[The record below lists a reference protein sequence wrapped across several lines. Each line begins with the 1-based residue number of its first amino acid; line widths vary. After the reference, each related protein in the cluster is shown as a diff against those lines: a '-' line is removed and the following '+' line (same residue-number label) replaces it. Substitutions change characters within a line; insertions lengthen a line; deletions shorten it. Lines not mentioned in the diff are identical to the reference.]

1 MKKRQKTQIIDI
13 LHIFIIFELY
23 FLQFKGVPKK
33 TPKREFIKK
42 LWIINVSLNQ
52 QKNVKGNLCILDEV
66 YRLVLY

>member
-1 MKKRQKTQIIDI
+1 MYYI
-13 LHIFIIFELY
+13 LLL
-23 FLQFKGVPKK
+23 FLNYISYNIKVFQKK